1 MHHDQRKLVW
11 LYWFAAGVLAT
22 TSAHALGAD
31 YRTYVIHPAINN
43 DPILADEALP
53 VQCRDETVMKVMC
66 ARGEYEPASFLVK
79 TDEPLKQVMVTL
91 SPLRGAAGSL
101 APDTVDVRIAQKF
114 YKAVT

>member
-31 YRTYVIHPAINN
+31 YRTYVIRPAINN

-53 VQCRDETVMKVMC
+53 VQCRDETVM
-66 ARGEYEPASFLVK
+66 
-79 TDEPLKQVMVTL
+79 
-91 SPLRGAAGSL
+91 
-101 APDTVDVRIAQKF
+101 
-114 YKAVT
+114 